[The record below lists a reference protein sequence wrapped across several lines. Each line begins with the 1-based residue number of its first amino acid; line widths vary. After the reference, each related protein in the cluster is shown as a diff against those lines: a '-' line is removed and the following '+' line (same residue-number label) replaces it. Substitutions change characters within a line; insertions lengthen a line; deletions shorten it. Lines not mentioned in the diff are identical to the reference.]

1 MDVQGAWQT
10 AMHELYFTI
19 ETERKMPLDVIV
31 GTQWGDEGKG
41 RVVDLLSAQAD
52 FVARYNGGDNA
63 GHTVTVGDQT
73 FRLHLLPSGLIHPHT
88 TGAIGNGVV
97 INPAIL
103 VREMETLQ
111 AAGISIDPTRLRLSY
126 AAHLITPAH
135 LALDQAQEAARG
147 KGKLGTT
154 LRGIGPAFTSKVS
167 RQGLRLVD
175 MLDRAVFARSVQ
187 AHVEEINRTLTGLF
201 QAEPLEPQAVAE
213 DFLGYAQLFA
223 PYIGDVSAML
233 SEALA
238 RGRRVLAEG
247 AQGTLLDLDH
257 GTYPFVTSSNPTA
270 PGALVGL
277 GLGFSFVERVIG
289 VTKAF
294 QTRVGS
300 GPFPTELH
308 GELAN
313 RLRGT
318 GENPWDEFG
327 TTTGRPRRV
336 GWLDLVLL
344 RYAVRVNG
352 LTELAVTKLDI
363 LSGMHPIR
371 ICTAYRQEGRQWE
384 DLPLGPGGL
393 EAFEPVYEELSGWD
407 ADVSQS
413 RQWEDLPAAARAF
426 ILRLEEL
433 AGVPVRLV
441 SVGPERE
448 QVVEIGGD

>member
-1 MDVQGAWQT
+1 
-10 AMHELYFTI
+10 
-19 ETERKMPLDVIV
+19 MPLDIIV

-41 RVVDLLSAQAD
+41 RVVDLLAAQAD

-73 FRLHLLPSGLIHPHT
+73 FRLHLIPSGVIHPHT
-88 TGAIGNGVV
+88 TGAIGNGVA
-97 INPAIL
+97 INPAVL
-103 VREMETLQ
+103 VREMETLR
-111 AAGISIDPTRLRLSY
+111 AAGVSIDPGRLRLSY

-147 KGKLGTT
+147 RGKLGTT
-154 LRGIGPAFTSKVS
+154 LRGIGPAFTHKVS

-175 MLDRAVFARSVQ
+175 MLDQAAFARSIQ
-187 AHVEEINRTLTGLF
+187 AHVEETNRTLAALY

-213 DFLGYAQLFA
+213 EFLGYARLLA
-223 PYIGDVSAML
+223 PYIGDVSALL

-238 RGRRVLAEG
+238 RGQRVLAEG

-270 PGALVGL
+270 PGALTGL

-294 QTRVGS
+294 QTRVGA

-308 GELAN
+308 GELAD

-318 GENPWDEFG
+318 GENPWDEYG

-336 GWLDLVLL
+336 GWLDMVLL
-344 RYAVRVNG
+344 CYAVRVNG
-352 LTELAVTKLDI
+352 LTELVVTKLDI
-363 LSGMHPIR
+363 LSGLHPIR
-371 ICTAYRQEGRQWE
+371 ICTAYRQDGRHWE
-384 DLPLGPGGL
+384 DLPLGPGKL
-393 EAFEPVYEELSGWD
+393 EAFSPVYEEMDGWD
-407 ADVSQS
+407 ADLGQA
-413 RQWEDLPAAARAF
+413 RQWEDLPRAARTF
-426 ILRLEEL
+426 ILRLEEM

-448 QVVEIGGD
+448 QVVEIAGD